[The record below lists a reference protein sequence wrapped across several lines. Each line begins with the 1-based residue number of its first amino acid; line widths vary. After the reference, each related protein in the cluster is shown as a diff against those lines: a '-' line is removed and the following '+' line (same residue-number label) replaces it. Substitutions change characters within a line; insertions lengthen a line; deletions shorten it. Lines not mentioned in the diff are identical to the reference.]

1 MKEPADRQKRGACC
15 HGHLH
20 GSRSS
25 RDFQNVTRNSCIS
38 INTQN
43 MLSEGEGSHSIW
55 CMGQGWSPCWVR
67 GEAGA
72 IFSQSSFGRFA
83 AASIRSLEQ
92 MVVLDLTL
100 LLQRSR
106 NPLLDKLEFSEIV

>member
-1 MKEPADRQKRGACC
+1 
-15 HGHLH
+15 
-20 GSRSS
+20 
-25 RDFQNVTRNSCIS
+25 
-38 INTQN
+38 
-43 MLSEGEGSHSIW
+43 MLGE
-55 CMGQGWSPCWVR
+55 

-100 LLQRSR
+100 LLQGSR